1 MIEMDPVRV
10 FLVDDHPLIREGMR
24 RLFAS
29 ESRIMVTGE
38 ADSGEEAL
46 EKIDDTSVDVVLMD
60 IRLQGIDGIETTR
73 RLRARY
79 PDLKVIVVSSFGREY
94 LSQAIEAGAAGYV
107 LKTATQFEIV
117 QAVIQA
123 KSGQYPIDPSLVSG
137 LVGQLAEIL
146 KTPKRLGL
154 SGRQIEILRLIAD
167 GVPSKIIATR
177 LAISAATLSRQL
189 RSVFNLLGVDNRSHA
204 VAEAQRRN
212 FI

>member
-1 MIEMDPVRV
+1 MDPIRV

-29 ESRIMVTGE
+29 ESCIVVTGE

-46 EKIDDTSVDVVLMD
+46 EKIDETSVDVVLMD

-73 RLRARY
+73 RLRAQC

-94 LSQAIEAGAAGYV
+94 LAQAIEAGAAGYV
-107 LKTATQFEIV
+107 LKTATQLDIV

-123 KSGQYPIDPSLVSG
+123 QSGQYPLDPSLVTG

-146 KTPKRLGL
+146 KTPRGLGL
-154 SGRQIEILRLIAD
+154 SSRQIEILRLISD
-167 GVPSKIIATR
+167 GVPSKVITTT

-189 RSVFNLLGVDNRSHA
+189 RSVFNVLGVDNRSHA

>member
-1 MIEMDPVRV
+1 MDPVRV
-10 FLVDDHPLIREGMR
+10 VLVDDHPLIREGMR

-29 ESRIMVTGE
+29 ESRIVVTGE

-73 RLRARY
+73 RLRAQY
-79 PDLKVIVVSSFGREY
+79 PGLKIIMVSSFGREY
-94 LSQAIEAGAAGYV
+94 LAQAIEAGAAGYV
-107 LKTATQFEIV
+107 LKTATQLEIV

-123 KSGQYPIDPSLVSG
+123 KSGQYPLDPSLVTG

-146 KTPKRLGL
+146 KAHRGLGL
-154 SGRQIEILRLIAD
+154 SSRQIEILRLIAD
-167 GVPSKIIATR
+167 GVPSKIITKT

-189 RSVFNLLGVDNRSHA
+189 RSVFNVMGVDNRAHA

-212 FI
+212 LI

>member
-1 MIEMDPVRV
+1 MDPIRV

-29 ESRIMVTGE
+29 ESCIVVTGE

-46 EKIDDTSVDVVLMD
+46 EKIDETSVDVVLMD

-73 RLRARY
+73 RLRAQC

-94 LSQAIEAGAAGYV
+94 LAQAIEAGAAGYV
-107 LKTATQFEIV
+107 LKTATQLDIV

-123 KSGQYPIDPSLVSG
+123 QCGQYPLDPSLVTG

-146 KTPKRLGL
+146 KTPRGLGL
-154 SGRQIEILRLIAD
+154 SSRQIEILRLISD
-167 GVPSKIIATR
+167 GVPSKVITTT

-189 RSVFNLLGVDNRSHA
+189 RSVFNVLGVDNRSHA